1 MGKGGAQIWWPHAEA
16 LSQRRRAD
24 KLEEKIRHLEELI
37 DRLIEPVEALF
48 SARQALRDDDIEK
61 AIALF
66 KSEKLPALPCDT
78 LSPSP

>member
-24 KLEEKIRHLEELI
+24 KLEEENRRLKELI
-37 DRLIEPVEALF
+37 DRLKEPVEALL
-48 SARQALRDDDIEK
+48 SARQALRDDDIQNFFSKKIQE
-61 AIALF
+61 
-66 KSEKLPALPCDT
+66 LPALPSDT